1 MAKQWTK
8 FPHPD
13 KAYAYDG
20 AALKRQWDRLHR
32 GDGEPFPKDI
42 AVLDAWRHYHAG
54 EFQQAVEAGVAAGG
68 AGTNAAIKAQS
79 IYANYLEKAGKAKLA
94 LFEEAAGW
102 AAERRAEAPKDANA
116 HYLYAYALGR
126 YSQGISVAKALAQGF
141 GGKIKD
147 ALTTALKLAPAHA
160 EAHTAYGAY
169 QAEVVNKMGGLV
181 AGMTY
186 GAKKESALERYQ
198 KALKLHPDSAIAR
211 IEYANGLILL
221 FGKDRLDDA
230 TKLYEQAAKCKP
242 MDAMERL
249 DVEMAKAELEE

>member
-13 KAYAYDG
+13 KTYAYDG

-79 IYANYLEKAGKAKLA
+79 IYANYLEKAAKAKLA
-94 LFEEAAGW
+94 LFEEAADW

-126 YSQGISVAKALAQGF
+126 YGQGISVAKALAQGF

-186 GAKKESALERYQ
+186 GAKKESALEHYQ

-221 FGKDRLDDA
+221 FGKDRLDEA

-249 DVEMAKAELEE
+249 DVELAQSELE

>member
-1 MAKQWTK
+1 MAKKWVK
-8 FPHPD
+8 FPHAAL
-13 KAYAYDG
+13 AYAYDG
-20 AALKRQWDRLHR
+20 AALKKHWDRLHR
-32 GDGEPFPKDI
+32 GDGEPLPKDI

-54 EFQQAVEAGVAAGG
+54 EFEQAVDAGLAAGG
-68 AGTNAAIKAQS
+68 TGVNVAIKAQS
-79 IYANYLEKAGKAKLA
+79 IYANYLEKSDKTKLA

-102 AAERRAEAPKDANA
+102 AAERRANAPKDANA

-147 ALTTALKLAPAHA
+147 ALTIALKLAPSHA

-169 QAEVVNKMGGLV
+169 QAEVVSKVGGLV

-186 GAKKESALERYQ
+186 GAQKESALEHYQ
-198 KALKLHPDSAIAR
+198 RALKLHPDSAIAR
-211 IEYANGLILL
+211 IEYANGVILL
-221 FGKDRLDDA
+221 FGKDRLDEA
-230 TKLYEQAAKCKP
+230 TKLYEQAAECKP

-249 DVEMAKAELEE
+249 DVELARSELE